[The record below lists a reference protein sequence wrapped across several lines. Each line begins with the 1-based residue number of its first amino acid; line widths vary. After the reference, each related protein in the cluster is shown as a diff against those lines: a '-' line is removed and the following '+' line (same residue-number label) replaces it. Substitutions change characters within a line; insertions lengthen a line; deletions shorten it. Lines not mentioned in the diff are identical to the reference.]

1 MDAIW
6 DRAFLYKQLDEI
18 TKATEGFKAILK
30 HYPHHFKVI
39 NELAQI
45 YRSQGRTKEAI
56 QLYEDAIIWHTNNDE
71 DDDDDDDDEDENEEQ
86 DDFKNKLGYSEINML
101 SELYL
106 ILNDYKRSL
115 NTIKTGLRLVQKR
128 QNETW
133 WVDRDDDDEYLE
145 DDESRTEFPIELR
158 VRMGVCRVYLNQV
171 RLGTVSKASNKL
183 HFHIQKRYTPC
194 RNISNIYYNILLP
207 HTLIC
212 IKTLHILITIK
223 DILTSHYKYSRE
235 LSMCQMYRNNS
246 QTVN

>member
-1 MDAIW
+1 MYIVTNIYGYSEYDATRQAIHCFSKVISNDPADVDAIW
-6 DRAFLYKQLDEI
+6 DRAFLYKQLDE
-18 TKATEGFKAILK
+18 TKKATEGFKAILK

-45 YRSQGRTKEAI
+45 YRNQGRTKEAI
-56 QLYEDAIIWHTNNDE
+56 QMYEDAIIWHTNNDE
-71 DDDDDDDDEDENEEQ
+71 DDDEDDEDENEEQ

-115 NTIKTGLRLVQKR
+115 STIKTGLRLVQKR

-171 RLGTVSKASNKL
+171 RLGTVSKTSNKAS
-183 HFHIQKRYTPC
+183 FSY
-194 RNISNIYYNILLP
+194 
-207 HTLIC
+207 
-212 IKTLHILITIK
+212 
-223 DILTSHYKYSRE
+223 
-235 LSMCQMYRNNS
+235 
-246 QTVN
+246 